1 MPSDRERWNARHAAA
16 AGQTLRPPDPFVVQ
30 VLDELGPGGGRFA
43 IDLACGTGRHALA
56 LAERGWAVE
65 AWDVSAEA
73 LAQLC
78 ERARERGLEI
88 GTRVVDLAQLPPGAP
103 GAQLVVVVNFLDRGL
118 FARLA
123 SLLAPVGSA
132 VIATFTRD
140 FPEPHPSPRFR
151 LERGELTHDLPGLER
166 LRAVEGGGRAGLW
179 ARRRED
185 W

>member
-56 LAERGWAVE
+56 LAERGRAVE

-73 LAQLC
+73 
-78 ERARERGLEI
+78 
-88 GTRVVDLAQLPPGAP
+88 LAQLPPGAP

-123 SLLAPVGSA
+123 SLLAPGGSA